1 MTPELDSERMLSLS
15 ERLAV
20 AEEALAALRL
30 EEPREEESDEHEDW
44 EDELDDLMD
53 EIDELRAALRK
64 SGKGE

>member
-1 MTPELDSERMLSLS
+1 MILEVDGGRDLSLA
-15 ERLAV
+15 ERLAE

-30 EEPREEESDEHEDW
+30 EEPAQEESDEHEDW

-53 EIDELRAALRK
+53 EIDELRAALRR